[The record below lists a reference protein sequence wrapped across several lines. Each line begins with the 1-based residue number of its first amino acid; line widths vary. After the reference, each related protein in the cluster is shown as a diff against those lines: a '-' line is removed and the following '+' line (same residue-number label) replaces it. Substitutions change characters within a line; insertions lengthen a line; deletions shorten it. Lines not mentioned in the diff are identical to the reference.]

1 MRIPFFVLFLSIAA
15 LTCEANAQTQPP
27 QRPQPPPPQQQP
39 PQQQQPQQ
47 PAVIPCPKMQIQGP
61 NRPMRDGEKVSFAA
75 NIAGGDP
82 KVQPIFNWSISSGTI
97 IGGQGTRNITVDTT
111 GAGNDRQV
119 IADLLVG
126 GYGYEC
132 ENRATVTVPVAAPAS
147 KVDEFGELPEKDEA
161 GKMDSIVTFLGQSPD
176 RVYLIGYAGRNNVR
190 GYTSDTLRR
199 MKTYLAKTPG
209 IAERV
214 VAMDGGFREQP
225 AFEIWVVPVG
235 AEGPRPT
242 PTIDRRE
249 IVYPKPPPRTP
260 VKKP

>member
-1 MRIPFFVLFLSIAA
+1 MRIPVFAILLLAIATFSPSA
-15 LTCEANAQTQPP
+15 FAQAPPP
-27 QRPQPPPPQQQP
+27 QRPQPQQ

-47 PAVIPCPKMQIQGP
+47 PPLPVVMPCPQMQVQGP
-61 NRPMRDGEKVSFAA
+61 NRPMRDGEKISFAA
-75 NIAGGDP
+75 NISGGDP
-82 KVQPIFNWSISSGTI
+82 KVQPIFSWSISAGTI
-97 IGGQGTRNITVDTT
+97 VSGQGTRNITVDST

-126 GYGYEC
+126 GYSYEC
-132 ENRATVTVPVAAPAS
+132 TNRATVTVPIAAPAS
-147 KVDEFGELPEKDEA
+147 KVDEFTELPEKDEA
-161 GKMDSIVTFLGQSPD
+161 GKMDSIVNFLGQSPD
-176 RVYLIGYAGRNNVR
+176 RVYLIGYAGRNSAR
-190 GYTSDTLRR
+190 GYTGDSLRR
-199 MKTYLAKTPG
+199 MKNYLAKTPG

-235 AEGPRPT
+235 AESPRPT
-242 PTIDRRE
+242 PTIDRKD